1 MNIVMNPFND
11 GTNSYH
17 DYEVMKDLQPHC
29 TRHELVSS
37 QAKTWQIW
45 RDNIGL
51 QFKETAPGS
60 SKYDIRKHCET
71 CGRTTVHR
79 QLATLEINEVT
90 SVRSG
95 ISSRLATRI
104 KILLKYQEA
113 FFLREMTGNLL
124 EVDHKFPQIRW
135 NTNEESSE
143 KASDQELIEKFILLT
158 RGNNLLK
165 SRNCERCVQTN
176 TRGNF
181 PGIYYWYEGD
191 KQWRTEP
198 HDEKGCVGCFWYDP
212 YKWRKELN
220 ELITKS

>member
-1 MNIVMNPFND
+1 MSDKNPFNS
-11 GTNSYH
+11 GTNSYQ

-45 RDNIGL
+45 RDHHGL
-51 QFKETAPGS
+51 QFKETSPGS
-60 SKYDIRKHCET
+60 NKYDIRKHCDT
-71 CGRTTVHR
+71 CRRTTVHR

-95 ISSRLATRI
+95 ISSKLATRI

-113 FFLREMTGNLL
+113 FLLRQMAGNLL

-135 NTNEESSE
+135 NTDEESSE
-143 KASDQELIEKFILLT
+143 NASDEELISKFILLT
-158 RGNNLLK
+158 RPNNLLK
-165 SRNCERCVQTN
+165 SRFCERCVKTGM
-176 TRGNF
+176 RGYF

-191 KQWRTEP
+191 DQWRTEP
-198 HDEKGCVGCFWYDP
+198 NDQNGCVGCFWYDP
-212 YKWRKELN
+212 FVWRSELN
-220 ELITKS
+220 KLIKSHK